1 MYSITNINIFV
12 NSKPPSPACGGDGSF
27 SEVDNA
33 VSFMHYAYYSDFWP
47 SNFLMS

>member
-12 NSKPPSPACGGDGSF
+12 DSKPPSPACGGHGSF

-33 VSFMHYAYYSDFWP
+33 LLFICYAFYCEFWQ
-47 SNFLMS
+47 FFE